1 MGNHAL
7 ALLAALNTACRNVDE
22 LGQAPAELFQTHP
35 DYAIIAS
42 SRVWLP
48 RPAPACSPKSRI
60 TAYDSPMPEH

>member
-48 RPAPACSPKSRI
+48 RPAPACSPKSGM
-60 TAYDSPMPEH
+60 TAYDSPVPEH